1 MKPTSGEVRAS
12 FPFYA
17 EDSRALRQLNLAL
30 RDAGADVERTDTFRL
45 LLHVTSEAELFAR
58 AVLRYGPD
66 AKDPAAGYGDGIG
79 ERFTVRISRDWVKK
93 LERVR
98 DDLARKDI
106 DVRRVDVA
114 RAVLHAPHD
123 VKKLVRE
130 AEKFL
135 AEFPDKRTRGVRAQ
149 RRG

>member
-1 MKPTSGEVRAS
+1 MKPASAEIRAS

-30 RDAGADVERTDTFRL
+30 RDAGAAVERTDTFRL

-66 AKDPAAGYGDGIG
+66 ARPDAAGYGDGTG
-79 ERFTVRISRDWVKK
+79 ERFTVRVRADWVKK
-93 LERVR
+93 LEQVR

-123 VKKLVRE
+123 VKKLLRE
-130 AEKFL
+130 LGRFEA
-135 AEFPDKRTRGVRAQ
+135 AFPDRRTRVERAKH
-149 RRG
+149 RG